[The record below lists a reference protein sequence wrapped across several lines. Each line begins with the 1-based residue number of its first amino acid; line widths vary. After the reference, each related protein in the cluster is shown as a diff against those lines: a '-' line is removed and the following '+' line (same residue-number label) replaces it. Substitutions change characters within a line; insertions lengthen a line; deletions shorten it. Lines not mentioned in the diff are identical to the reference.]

1 MPHRLSSNKPFD
13 YSHLHNEASN
23 TNFSYLFESPCEF
36 IFESSQIEIESPVK
50 SRLSDT
56 TLQSKSDLKITTE
69 NKDVDIPSDTQAL
82 TTRAIRL
89 GSGIIVKKISA
100 SGNSHVY
107 KIWNSDLE
115 LFRAVKLCGDSNLM
129 HDATNRFVTEAKIAA
144 QLRHANII
152 EVYNTGKLNNT
163 PYIEME
169 FIDGYSIVQ
178 LLKSTGPLPVPVALA
193 VSITIVRALIYAHH
207 NEFRIG
213 GKTYKGIIHR
223 DLKPHN
229 IMVSISGVV
238 KLLDFGIA
246 RPCDGSLYN
255 TVASDKI
262 VGTIQY
268 LSPEQMDG
276 SELDFRSDTYSFGAV
291 LYEMLSGKATFPLST
306 LSNIVKSKFSNTY
319 PKFKDLGIKLPK
331 QLEELVYTCLEYDKM
346 LRYASLELLLGKL
359 ENIFSDITGK
369 TLDDTLRNFI
379 KDYLHKH

>member
-1 MPHRLSSNKPFD
+1 MPQRVSPKKPFD
-13 YSHLHNEASN
+13 YSRMHTDTGSA
-23 TNFSYLFESPCEF
+23 NFSYLFESPCEF
-36 IFESSQIEIESPVK
+36 IFESGQVDKEKEEISLI
-50 SRLSDT
+50 ST
-56 TLQSKSDLKITTE
+56 TAMESKSDIKKTTE
-69 NKDVDIPSDTQAL
+69 LREVDIPSDTQTL
-82 TTRAIRL
+82 TTMAIRL

-115 LFRAVKLCGDSNLM
+115 LFRAVKICGDSNLM

-152 EVYNTGKLNNT
+152 EVYNTGKWHNT

-193 VSITIVRALIYAHH
+193 VAISIVRALIYAHH

-229 IMVSISGVV
+229 IMISSSGVV

-255 TVASDKI
+255 TVASDRI

-291 LYEMLSGKATFPLST
+291 LYEMICAKATFPLST
-306 LSNIVKSKFSNTY
+306 LSTIVKSKFSNTY
-319 PKFKDLGIKLPK
+319 QKFKELGIKLPK
-331 QLEELVYTCLEYDKM
+331 QLEELVYTCLEYDKT
-346 LRYASLELLLGKL
+346 LRFASLELLLGKL
-359 ENIFSDITGK
+359 ENIFSDITSK
-369 TLDDTLRNFI
+369 TLDDILRNFI
-379 KDYLHKH
+379 KDYLQKH